1 MNGTGELRGTP
12 WRMSEE
18 EYTKY
23 RQVFAGQTNQAYL
36 QANQARDLFA
46 QSGLPTPILFQIWNL
61 ADTKRSGQLDVDR
74 FAIAMHLIFQKLAGK
89 AGASSKVPKGEKD
102 DPFKPNAAP
111 VSETEWQVTRE
122 RYNAVAEWLPLIGA
136 AQSRFACELKRLDEL
151 EAQSSSGE
159 FMGQIAQIDARIK
172 AARVELFSIEDAEQ
186 HGYSP
191 ATPSNN
197 LLEFDLGTDSI
208 SQKAALMLQQRLQAL
223 QMKAPIPADAQL
235 RLEAYRRDLE
245 SELLANDV
253 AHPTL
258 GELRDLKSRFV
269 EQAALYRAKVHTL
282 QTLNKET
289 EKWFVGKGA
298 STHELRCFLESL
310 SPPKI
315 NPATTL
321 PPSATQVDP
330 LAAPAPVASVK
341 PKETFPAGYAD
352 ETKGS
357 AARAP
362 QETFPTGCAD
372 ETKDSTAHST
382 RETPQA
388 ASSDPQH
395 EASKAPPPVEQE
407 ALHLIAQATRLAR
420 AKARSMERS
429 QAAAPV
435 SPKRQPIGSVQKSSQ
450 MPSVT
455 VSREEQPLGSSIGD
469 VRAVAPASSNHQP
482 AGSVHGKFQVPCI
495 TVSKEERRRQTE
507 QQLGPSIGEIR
518 AAARLARLQALEKL
532 QPKHRSSLKRPPSTP
547 KSAPS
552 PSRALHAPPSA
563 QDEPSNLPQ
572 PTNLRASPERANP
585 EDVAGPKLE
594 PRVGTDLKSTGT
606 GLEPETQL
614 NLEAGSECVSNSD
627 SGTSATFV
635 RTEVASNATPNADMT
650 CETKSCVVE
659 ADQKGIEE
667 PSSPEPVSASQER
680 GQMDPKELSAQTSLN
695 ASPPRP
701 SASSLTSV
709 EMPPQ
714 TLREEVA
721 SETPLRATV
730 LYEFD
735 GEGISIFPGQTVL
748 VVGEPSEAPGWCLG
762 YVDGSAPDA
771 RWIPSGYLDFEKPS
785 PVWFELQDD
794 FSAAVDG
801 GEQPFLAGAAVE
813 ILDTSNPDWFLARHP
828 DTQALAYLPANLL
841 VPRAAAGQTNPFAL
855 RVPTDGL
862 DTYPSD
868 TETSSQP
875 SQVEPRSP
883 SQHHLPIAAFD
894 FNEGFGTVS
903 SSLRQGWAEHVDPAV
918 LADIPKEEVRRHEAV
933 HELVATEKQYLHDL
947 QLVLD
952 VFYLPLELQGERE
965 LLERLFS
972 NLPELIVVNTMFLS
986 HLESASVDEVGGVFL
1001 DHAAALLAY
1010 ATYCGNHAAASRHLQ
1025 RPSPH
1030 LAAFLEAAQELPQC
1044 RMLPLAAF
1052 LLQPVQRITRY
1063 PLLLNQILKHTPAD
1077 HPDHPAL
1084 NQAVQRAKSLLDE
1097 INASAQAS
1105 EDAQQLREHARAID
1119 LTASSNFQLEG
1130 PTRQLGPRRAI
1141 MDGPLA
1147 KHRSGRQ
1154 LHGFLFNDLF
1164 ILAQPASAGSPYR
1177 FVLYRPPM
1185 PLAQLQ
1191 VRDAQTAQGRR
1202 GIFSPYDESCFQLLH
1217 LKSVLTLKAAT
1228 PSTTKKWMAEFTK
1241 AIRAAAVA
1249 DGIVPTL

>member
-74 FAIAMHLIFQKLAGK
+74 FAIALHLIFQKLAGHPFHNIFPGAGTRP

-341 PKETFPAGYAD
+341 PKVPPPMPHRKPSPPVMR
-352 ETKGS
+352 TKPKVPPPVPHRKPS
-357 AARAP
+357 PLVVR
-362 QETFPTGCAD
+362 
-372 ETKDSTAHST
+372 TKPKIPPPIPH
-382 RETPQA
+382 EKPHKPPQA
-388 ASSDPQH
+388 TPQH

-532 QPKHRSSLKRPPSTP
+532 QVGAPAEPPKPKHRSSLKRPPSTP

-585 EDVAGPKLE
+585 EDVAG
-594 PRVGTDLKSTGT
+594 
-606 GLEPETQL
+606 L
-614 NLEAGSECVSNSD
+614 N
-627 SGTSATFV
+627 
-635 RTEVASNATPNADMT
+635 
-650 CETKSCVVE
+650 
-659 ADQKGIEE
+659 
-667 PSSPEPVSASQER
+667 
-680 GQMDPKELSAQTSLN
+680 
-695 ASPPRP
+695 
-701 SASSLTSV
+701 
-709 EMPPQ
+709 
-714 TLREEVA
+714 
-721 SETPLRATV
+721 
-730 LYEFD
+730 
-735 GEGISIFPGQTVL
+735 
-748 VVGEPSEAPGWCLG
+748 
-762 YVDGSAPDA
+762 
-771 RWIPSGYLDFEKPS
+771 
-785 PVWFELQDD
+785 
-794 FSAAVDG
+794 
-801 GEQPFLAGAAVE
+801 
-813 ILDTSNPDWFLARHP
+813 
-828 DTQALAYLPANLL
+828 
-841 VPRAAAGQTNPFAL
+841 
-855 RVPTDGL
+855 
-862 DTYPSD
+862 
-868 TETSSQP
+868 
-875 SQVEPRSP
+875 
-883 SQHHLPIAAFD
+883 
-894 FNEGFGTVS
+894 
-903 SSLRQGWAEHVDPAV
+903 
-918 LADIPKEEVRRHEAV
+918 
-933 HELVATEKQYLHDL
+933 
-947 QLVLD
+947 
-952 VFYLPLELQGERE
+952 
-965 LLERLFS
+965 
-972 NLPELIVVNTMFLS
+972 
-986 HLESASVDEVGGVFL
+986 
-1001 DHAAALLAY
+1001 
-1010 ATYCGNHAAASRHLQ
+1010 
-1025 RPSPH
+1025 
-1030 LAAFLEAAQELPQC
+1030 
-1044 RMLPLAAF
+1044 
-1052 LLQPVQRITRY
+1052 
-1063 PLLLNQILKHTPAD
+1063 
-1077 HPDHPAL
+1077 
-1084 NQAVQRAKSLLDE
+1084 
-1097 INASAQAS
+1097 
-1105 EDAQQLREHARAID
+1105 
-1119 LTASSNFQLEG
+1119 
-1130 PTRQLGPRRAI
+1130 
-1141 MDGPLA
+1141 
-1147 KHRSGRQ
+1147 
-1154 LHGFLFNDLF
+1154 
-1164 ILAQPASAGSPYR
+1164 
-1177 FVLYRPPM
+1177 
-1185 PLAQLQ
+1185 
-1191 VRDAQTAQGRR
+1191 
-1202 GIFSPYDESCFQLLH
+1202 
-1217 LKSVLTLKAAT
+1217 
-1228 PSTTKKWMAEFTK
+1228 
-1241 AIRAAAVA
+1241 
-1249 DGIVPTL
+1249 